1 MALKLFAPKPE
12 NLGQSALGGR
22 RVLALGASLAPLAH
36 SALQGFDLQLSSVE
50 QLAGVSADGDVI
62 MGLYRKNAWQ
72 ERVQHGKTR
81 EADSLGRYP
90 RSRALTRNPK
100 SQMV

>member
-1 MALKLFAPKPE
+1 MPAR
-12 NLGQSALGGR
+12 GCR
-22 RVLALGASLAPLAH
+22 LATRLRSVADTVSLIA
-36 SALQGFDLQLSSVE
+36 
-50 QLAGVSADGDVI
+50 LAGVSTDGGVI

-100 SQMV
+100 SQMVLALLLDCA